1 MPGWL
6 IHALINLATIGLFVF
21 LLILLQMPISLR
33 LTLSLG
39 LLQLSKPH
47 LLRPSLQI
55 FSGMPSISREV
66 FLVYSLSV
74 SIFL

>member
-6 IHALINLATIGLFVF
+6 IHVLINLATIGLVVF
-21 LLILLQMPISLR
+21 LLILLQMPIS
-33 LTLSLG
+33 SG